1 MDNKRLQGG
10 AKELAKLPVAKPAF
24 LLATDV
30 NGDGKPDLL
39 VGAGDGAVK
48 LFLAAGNG
56 YEDATSKWGL
66 AEARG
71 TRAAFGDVNR
81 DGKPDLLVGRTL
93 FMNDGQRFTKA
104 ATPPLELPDGGPA
117 VVAESLIDINGDAK
131 PDAVVLLADGQLL
144 TLPTSACRTRR
155 GRKAPPAS

>member
-1 MDNKRLQGG
+1 M
-10 AKELAKLPVAKPAF
+10 A
-24 LLATDV
+24 
-30 NGDGKPDLL
+30 
-39 VGAGDGAVK
+39 AVK

-66 AEARG
+66 PDAKG

-104 ATPPLELPDGGPA
+104 ATPPLELPDGPA
-117 VVAESLIDINGDAK
+117 ATATVVAESLIDINGDAK

-144 TLPTSACRTRR
+144 TFTNLGLPDQPWAKGPSRKLTRAPRRWPRRLATSATTASRTR
-155 GRKAPPAS
+155 SS